1 LWRESVRHM
10 SDALVGNNPRVILY
24 RERARMAVNHSIQNA
39 WLRLQESLDATGT
52 CGIKIC
58 RPEIHHTYEK

>member
-10 SDALVGNNPRVILY
+10 SNALIGNDPRVILY
-24 RERARMAVNHSIQNA
+24 RERARLTVNDSIQNA
-39 WLRLQESLDATGT
+39 WLRLQESFDAAGT

-58 RPEIHHTYEK
+58 RAEIHHTYEK